1 MASARRRRPP
11 APAPPRTSSFA
22 PPASP
27 RFRSRTFATGRR
39 RRRAPLGPVPA
50 ARSCPR
56 RFLAAAAPPTA
67 RRPQPAWTPRAPPDG
82 RHRPTGRRAS
92 GRPPRPAGSA
102 GVKWPSKRSSAI
114 GAGDSLA
121 ERPARPPAG
130 LPPACPDPRLDRGAA
145 PEPGSR
151 QRYEW
156 KGYLLCSRD
165 AEEQRESGWSHFPD
179 LQTEPE
185 NFQQYLRAR
194 VIGSAREGGC

>member
-1 MASARRRRPP
+1 MSGRGYKGTRHRPLPTHSSCPVLPAPLPRSSRPPPARR
-11 APAPPRTSSFA
+11 
-22 PPASP
+22 
-27 RFRSRTFATGRR
+27 
-39 RRRAPLGPVPA
+39 L
-50 ARSCPR
+50 
-56 RFLAAAAPPTA
+56 
-67 RRPQPAWTPRAPPDG
+67 QPAWTPRAPPDG

-151 QRYEW
+151 QVSAPWPRGGSPARGFRGLVGE
-156 KGYLLCSRD
+156 GIAAGSRD
-165 AEEQRESGWSHFPD
+165 CREGIPFRDLLGRRLPSGWRPGMLGEEKS
-179 LQTEPE
+179 LI
-185 NFQQYLRAR
+185 LL
-194 VIGSAREGGC
+194 GGNGQGG